1 MTCEVIYKRGE
12 ARPSSMERKPPL
24 SVRIAVASV
33 FASVIALGTLLSV
46 PMPIPLYEITWSPA
60 VYLALAVLTDGWTSF
75 SATAI
80 GGFVGEALNV
90 VYKAGGSP
98 IYPFGMVWARGPEV
112 LIVIWGARKGRKW
125 LAVSMVIATVFETLA
140 FFFPD
145 WLFYS
150 YGVFQYSVPS
160 GSTPL
165 GLAAFDFGT
174 LVDLVWIPVAFGIV
188 YAAAP
193 AFRRLGFRSNLRTQA
208 AQPKPLVSP
217 VDR

>member
-1 MTCEVIYKRGE
+1 
-12 ARPSSMERKPPL
+12 MERKPPL

-33 FASVIALGTLLSV
+33 FASVIALGTLLSF
-46 PMPIPLYEITWSPA
+46 PAPPPLFEVTWSPA
-60 VYLALAVLTDGWTSF
+60 VFLALAVLTDGWTSF

-80 GGFVGEALNV
+80 GGFIGEAINV
-90 VYKAGGSP
+90 AYKAGGSP

-125 LAVSMVIATVFETLA
+125 LAISMVIATVFETLA

-150 YGVFQYSVPS
+150 YALFQYAVPTGYS
-160 GSTPL
+160 AL
-165 GLAAFDFGT
+165 GIAAFDFGT
-174 LVDLVWIPVAFGIV
+174 LVDLVWIPVAFGII
-188 YAAAP
+188 YAAGP
-193 AFRRLGFRSNLRTQA
+193 AFRRLGFTSNLQEPK
-208 AQPKPLVSP
+208 QPHQRPLVSP